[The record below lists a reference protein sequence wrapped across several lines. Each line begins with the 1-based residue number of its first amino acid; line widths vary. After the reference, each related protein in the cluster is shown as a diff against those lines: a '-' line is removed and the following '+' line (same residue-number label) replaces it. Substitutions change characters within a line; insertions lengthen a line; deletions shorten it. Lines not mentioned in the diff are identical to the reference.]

1 MPTPKSPGPEWSVQI
16 RRLIGAR
23 NLSQADLA
31 TLVGVSPSTVT
42 RWVRGSHEP
51 TPSSYMAM
59 ASLAGPRDAIF
70 FWERAGLDP
79 SNFPEADLRVT
90 LSSLRVH
97 LKDLKI
103 VRTRKINKEVVARD
117 STAVLLPLL
126 NIVAFGDQ
134 CPPGPH
140 VTLAQAETIDVL
152 MAPLDWCPHPE
163 NMLCM
168 QVAGDSMA
176 PVIPSGAILC
186 VDTAVTDR
194 NQLDQKI
201 AVFSHRDHGFKVAR
215 LRRLASADILISSN
229 ENCMPVDVS
238 DPSKWK
244 AVGEVVWWVSRDTL
258 ARYEEKNNS
267 SPRPRRNDR

>member
-23 NLSQADLA
+23 KLSQANLA
-31 TLVGVSPSTVT
+31 TLVGVSPATVT

-51 TPSSYMAM
+51 TPASYMAI
-59 ASLAGPRDAIF
+59 ASLAGPPDAIF
-70 FWERAGLDP
+70 FWERAGLDS
-79 SNFPEADLRVT
+79 SNFPEAGLRVT
-90 LSSLRVH
+90 LSSLRAH

-103 VRTRKINKEVVARD
+103 VRTRKISKEVVGRD
-117 STAVLLPLL
+117 STGVLLPLL
-126 NIVAFGDQ
+126 NIVAYGDQ
-134 CPPGPH
+134 RPPGPH
-140 VTLAQAETIDVL
+140 VTLAQAETTDVL

-168 QVAGDSMA
+168 QVSGNSMA

-186 VDTAVTDR
+186 VDTAVRDR
-194 NQLDQKI
+194 SQLDYKI

-215 LRRLASADILISSN
+215 LRRLPSSDILVSANDS
-229 ENCMPVDVS
+229 CMPVDVT

-258 ARYEEKNNS
+258 AQREKASNS